1 MLTRSDGLLILV
13 HRPGYLIGSLIL
25 TVVIVGICAANPA
38 IDIRTSA
45 NFRVVDSTVHA
56 GVKPFSATIN
66 GIGNVVGNGATGF
79 EPSIFR
85 NRFTAVAD
93 AADHVIIDG
102 EALSGYDILGDGFY
116 DDAEVRI
123 YRIRDGQLRLV
134 RADRVAKGGSHISGW
149 HRVTPP
155 GQLVAPTA
163 TRFRFR
169 WEAWRKPN
177 VASYFSVQAVDRAGR
192 YSATA
197 PAPAVM
203 VPENIRQTPVTNDMV
218 AIKPVAAPP
227 SGTAPAAPRRVTG
240 VVDADGLLTLE
251 WEPVEAFNLAGYT
264 IVRSDHAPAAQRGFH
279 LQLSGHATTA
289 EQQIKAGDLVIVSK
303 RITAPSRRMLTNRIW
318 GATNET
324 GQFLPAMVR
333 FFPDEQPDRSWE
345 LVPHPTDTPVEE
357 AGETFL
363 RLRLGPGVREEL
375 VSFNHSG
382 TAQFWYP
389 VLEKTTYRVEVWLRQ
404 QGAGSVRFRLA
415 GFHEKPP
422 HRIEPAVFNVDGNW
436 KKHVAYFS
444 PDVIQD
450 GDKPNAMVLEFTGP
464 ATFDIDNFRVFRA
477 DIPYLDLTPREIET
491 IRSANLSALRTHG
504 LSRTMTRT
512 YDMTQLT
519 NPGGVANATD
529 RLNTLPQL
537 LRNFRKA
544 DVQPWLQVEY
554 HMSPEEWLG
563 FVEFLAAP
571 YDPAIDTPETKPWAY
586 KRFKQGQTKPWTEEF
601 DRFYFELSNETWN
614 RLFRPWTF
622 DAMID
627 AATGKQQPPGRVY
640 GLFQEHVR
648 SVMRSSPYWA
658 AADLDR
664 KFRFILGGWGI
675 PNPFSRDAALASP
688 ASDYLTYSDYNGGW
702 DSGEGPPKPDA
713 IGFFNTLAS
722 VSQSTIP
729 TADREARIL
738 AEINA
743 GRARRISVGTYEA
756 GPGYALNGLN
766 NARVSEAESRLQER
780 VMKSLAAGTAT
791 LDAFLARAYRG
802 HTLQNFFA
810 LDSGMLWKSHA
821 RWYHGGQAYPSWK
834 AIELFNTEGI
844 GDMLRTETLSAP
856 TTRLEGLNRRATVER
871 APLASVYATRN
882 GDRLNVFVLSRK
894 VPDHPVAGDAGFT
907 PVTIE
912 LPIRS
917 ARKLTLHRM
926 SGSPRDNNLLSDN
939 VCVERL
945 ELPPRTAQP
954 RFTLNASTG
963 ADSQGLPPAS
973 TYLYVFEGVEFIERR
988 VIHGRPV
995 PAMKF
1000 SSAD

>member
-1 MLTRSDGLLILV
+1 MYQPTSAHFRQI
-13 HRPGYLIGSLIL
+13 
-25 TVVIVGICAANPA
+25 GICLALALLASACDADPAAEL
-38 IDIRTSA
+38 RTSGH
-45 NFRVVDSTVHA
+45 FRITDQVTQMNLQ
-56 GVKPFSATIN
+56 PFTATIG
-66 GIGNVVGNGATGF
+66 GIGNSMINEGSGF
-79 EPSIFR
+79 EPVVFR

-93 AADHVIIDG
+93 AADRVFIDG
-102 EALSGYDILGDGFY
+102 EALSGYDTLGEGFY
-116 DDAEVRI
+116 DNAEVRI
-123 YRIRDGQLRLV
+123 YRVRDGQLRLV
-134 RADRVAKGGSHISGW
+134 RADRVAQGGSHISGW

-155 GQLVAPTA
+155 DRLVAPTA
-163 TRFRFR
+163 TRFQFR
-169 WEAWRKPN
+169 WEAWHKPGA
-177 VASYFSVQAVDRAGR
+177 ASHFSVQAVDRAGR
-192 YSATA
+192 YSASA
-197 PAPAVM
+197 PVLTVMSPAQS
-203 VPENIRQTPVTNDMV
+203 RQATVANDLV
-218 AIKPVAAPP
+218 AFKPAAAPP
-227 SGTAPAAPRRVTG
+227 AGTVPAAPRRVTG
-240 VVDADGLLTLE
+240 SVNVDGLLTLE
-251 WEPVEAFNLAGYT
+251 WEPVEASNLVGYA
-264 IVRSDHAPAAQRGFH
+264 IVRSDHAPEAQRGFH

-289 EQQIKAGDLVIVSK
+289 EQQVKAGDMVIVSK
-303 RITAPSRRMLTNRIW
+303 RIAAPSRRMLANRVW

-333 FFPDEQPDRSWE
+333 FFPDEQPDRAWE
-345 LVPHPTDTPVEE
+345 LVPHPAVSRVEE
-357 AGETFL
+357 PGETFL
-363 RLRLGPGVREEL
+363 RLQLGSGVREEL

-404 QGAGSVRFRLA
+404 QGNGSVRFRLA

-422 HRIEPAVFNVDGNW
+422 HRIEPVVFNVDGNW
-436 KKHVAYFS
+436 KKHVAFFT
-444 PDVIQD
+444 PDVVQD
-450 GDKPNAMVLEFTGP
+450 GGKPNAMVLEFTGP
-464 ATFDIDNFRVFRA
+464 ATFDVDNFRVFRA
-477 DIPYLDLTPREIET
+477 DTPYLDLTTREIET
-491 IRSANLSALRTHG
+491 IRSASLSALRTHG
-504 LSRTMTRT
+504 LSRTRTKT

-544 DVQPWLQVEY
+544 GVQPWLQVEY

-627 AATGKQQPPGRVY
+627 AATGKPQSPGRVY
-640 GLFQEHVR
+640 GLFQEHVL

-658 AADLDR
+658 AAGLDR
-664 KFRFILGGWGI
+664 KFRLVLGGWGI
-675 PNPFSRDAALASP
+675 PNSFSRDAALASP
-688 ASDYLTYSDYNGGW
+688 SSDYLTYSDYNGGW

-722 VSQSTIP
+722 VSQATIP
-729 TADREARIL
+729 TADREAGTL

-743 GRARRISVGTYEA
+743 GRSQKISSGTYEA

-766 NARVSEAESRLQER
+766 NARVSEEESRLQER

-802 HTLQNFFA
+802 HALQNFFA

-834 AIELFNTEGI
+834 AIELFNTEGV

-856 TTRLEGLNRRATVER
+856 TTRLEGFNRRATVER

-894 VPDHPVAGDAGFT
+894 VPNHPVAGDDGFT

-926 SGSPRDNNLLSDN
+926 TGSPSDNNLLSDN
-939 VCVERL
+939 VRVERI

-963 ADSQGLPPAS
+963 ADSPGLPPAS

-988 VIHGRPV
+988 VTHGH
-995 PAMKF
+995 PAPTLKF
-1000 SSAD
+1000 SSAN